1 MTWKVSG
8 LRRHGLTMKL
18 MIDGLLMKIKGRF
31 HTNLIILITSLCL
44 TFSSF
49 SFPMSGAFA
58 LSIRDEKEMGEEFLV
73 QIRKHFEFVDEDFTN
88 KFFNDLGHYLI
99 RPLEPKYFP
108 FHFYIIKNN
117 DLNAF
122 AAPGGHVFFFSGL
135 IEVMDSINELASVMC
150 HEIGHVSARHIAQRI
165 EQNKKITIATLA
177 GILAG
182 ILIGGPAAGAIISG
196 AQAAGVQAQLNYSRD
211 DERQADQLGCK
222 YTELSGFD
230 PKGMISTLQKL
241 ESGRFGPTRIPA
253 YLLTHPTGP
262 ERMANLDS
270 LLSDY
275 VPGPPKREVAYFSA
289 LFPLFKTI
297 LRAKCLDP
305 DDAER
310 LFNLELKKK
319 PESSLVHLGLGIVY
333 MKKAETTE
341 AIRHLEKALRG
352 YPGAIPILTKL
363 GEAYQLNG
371 QDKEAIRVLQKALNL
386 DNRSRSTLYLL
397 GISHENLDQYDNAIH
412 IFERLASVI
421 PVKNAVYYHLGISYG
436 RQNRLLLAHYNFG
449 LYFKKTGQMN
459 KARFHFRKAEDLSR
473 NNPALQRKIR
483 QAMEEKS

>member
-1 MTWKVSG
+1 
-8 LRRHGLTMKL
+8 MKL
-18 MIDGLLMKIKGRF
+18 MIDGLLMRTKGRT
-31 HTNLIILITSLCL
+31 HNKLIILITSLCL

-49 SFPMSGAFA
+49 SFPISGAFA

-73 QIRKHFEFVDEDFTN
+73 QIRKHFEFEDDDFAN

-99 RPLEPKYFP
+99 RPIDPKYFQ
-108 FHFYIIKNN
+108 FNFYIIKNN

-135 IEVMDSINELASVMC
+135 IEVMDSIDELASVIC

-177 GILAG
+177 GVLAG
-182 ILIGGPAAGAIISG
+182 ILIGGPAAGAIITG

-222 YTELSGFD
+222 YTQLSCFD

-241 ESGRFGPTRIPA
+241 ESGRFGPALIPT

-275 VPGPPKREVAYFSA
+275 VPRPPNREVAYFRT

-297 LRAKCLDP
+297 IRAKCLDP

-310 LFNLELKKK
+310 LFKLELKKR
-319 PESSLVHLGLGIVY
+319 PESSMVHFGLGIVY
-333 MKKAETTE
+333 MKKAEITE
-341 AIRHLEKALRG
+341 AIRHLEKALK
-352 YPGAIPILTKL
+352 GAQWALPIMTNL
-363 GEAYQLNG
+363 GEAYQLSG
-371 QDKEAIRVLQKALNL
+371 QDKEAIRVLKKALHL
-386 DNRSRSTLYLL
+386 DNGRRSTLYLL
-397 GISHENLDQYDNAIH
+397 GISYENLDQYDNAIH
-412 IFERLASVI
+412 IFERLASVT
-421 PVKNAVYYHLGISYG
+421 PVRHEVYYHLGISYG
-436 RQNRLLLAHYNFG
+436 RQNRLMLAHYNFG
-449 LYFKKTGQMN
+449 LYFSKTGRRE

-473 NNPALQRKIR
+473 NNPALQEKIR
-483 QAMEEKS
+483 KAMEEKS